1 MNMNS
6 IVVFPFL
13 LFLMITKTLAQ
24 PSTGPPSLTKILQ
37 DAGDFSNF
45 LRLLKVTHM
54 ASQID
59 TELQNSGDGLT
70 ILVPPDSAFSSLKS
84 GALNSLGNKQLVQLI
99 QFHVIPQFLTKALFQ
114 TVSNPLRTLADGN
127 NDGAFP
133 LNITVGA
140 NELKVSTGIVDAT
153 VGESLYADK
162 QLAVYRVDHV
172 LLPPSIF
179 PPPSAPAPEKPEKKQ
194 PAPLTT
200 SSAPKKMVDSQ
211 SSLTA
216 GLTAMLLL
224 LGFHCGVKF

>member
-1 MNMNS
+1 MNMNGF
-6 IVVFPFL
+6 VVFPLVIFL
-13 LFLMITKTLAQ
+13 IVTKTLAQ
-24 PSTGPPSLTKILQ
+24 TSAGPPSLTKILQ

-54 ASQID
+54 ASQIS

-84 GALNSLGNKQLVQLI
+84 GALNSLGDKQLVQLI
-99 QFHVIPQFLTKALFQ
+99 QFHVIPQFLTKPLFG
-114 TVSNPLRTLADGN
+114 TVSNPLRTMADGN

-133 LNITVGA
+133 LNITTGN
-140 NELKVSTGIVDAT
+140 NELKVSTGIVEAT
-153 VGESLYADK
+153 VGESLYADN

-200 SSAPKKMVDSQ
+200 TSSALKKMVDSQ
-211 SSLTA
+211 VWLTT
-216 GLTAMLLL
+216 GLAAMLLH
-224 LGFHCGVKF
+224 LGFL